1 MDVFFC
7 DLCGARVTDADLRAG
22 QGQRSRWDVICANC
36 LEQGLGKE
44 WLGKRSSGRKAAVGA
59 ADPGDRVAT
68 IDAEP
73 PSAVA
78 AAAEPEPEPVAE
90 VTAKPKVSAP
100 PAADLAAVLPP
111 APFGFDDPDVAHE
124 DDDDNASDD
133 HVATTDEAEPLN
145 ATAKVEAPVH
155 DHSSSMAG
163 AASAFSALGAGPAM
177 TPGDGEDDDLV
188 DRAYATPAEQLTPA
202 GVPALGESPFGAQAR
217 LGNPEKDET
226 ALVPTLPGTE
236 KADLDLAEAK
246 KPGSSTS
253 SRRKSAR
260 SGTSSRIA
268 KSSSK
273 GASSSKGKTSR
284 KAVVRGKDHSSTIL
298 MVGIG
303 LLVIIGALF
312 GVVVVSKKSGGSSGA
327 DNPEVATEQ
336 IRNAINRGKDQA
348 IAALRGD
355 DLNAMIAAK
364 DALQAAQQKIYT
376 FEDEM
381 KKQGNPQ
388 DRIDGYLDSLRAS
401 DTMMLLRNLNDE
413 IIKRQNQNR

>member
-7 DLCGARVTDADLRAG
+7 DLCGARVTDADLRSG

-73 PSAVA
+73 PAAPVVA
-78 AAAEPEPEPVAE
+78 AAAAPEPDLEPEEAVDLVA
-90 VTAKPKVSAP
+90 A
-100 PAADLAAVLPP
+100 LPP
-111 APFGFDDPDVAHE
+111 PPPGLGVSPSDEEEERDEVDEPGL
-124 DDDDNASDD
+124 DD
-133 HVATTDEAEPLN
+133 HVATTEGPAPLH

-155 DHSSSMAG
+155 DAGSSMAA
-163 AASAFSALGAGPAM
+163 AASAFSALGPTASR
-177 TPGDGEDDDLV
+177 PGAALGEDDDLV
-188 DRAYATPAEQLTPA
+188 DGAYATPAEQLTPA

-217 LGNPEKDET
+217 LDNPEKDET
-226 ALVPTLPGTE
+226 ALVPALPGTE
-236 KADLDLAEAK
+236 EADLELAEAK

-260 SGTSSRIA
+260 SGTSSRIVKPA
-268 KSSSK
+268 
-273 GASSSKGKTSR
+273 AKGKSSR
-284 KAVVRGKDHSSTIL
+284 KAAARGGKDHSTTIL
-298 MVGIG
+298 MVGVG
-303 LLVIIGALF
+303 LLVVIGALF
-312 GVVVVSKKSGGSSGA
+312 GVVMVSKKSGSGKA
-327 DNPEVATEQ
+327 ATPEVATQQ
-336 IRNAINRGKDQA
+336 IKSAIKSGKDQA

-364 DALQAAQQKIYT
+364 NTLQAAQQKIYA

-388 DRIDGYLDSLRAS
+388 DRIDGYLDSLNAS
-401 DTMMLLRNLNDE
+401 DAMMLLRNLNDE

>member
-7 DLCGARVTDADLRAG
+7 DLCGARVTDGDLRSG

-59 ADPGDRVAT
+59 ADPADRVAT
-68 IDAEP
+68 MDAEP
-73 PSAVA
+73 PAAFAAPAVA
-78 AAAEPEPEPVAE
+78 AAPEPEPEPEINLVA
-90 VTAKPKVSAP
+90 A
-100 PAADLAAVLPP
+100 LPP
-111 APFGFDDPDVAHE
+111 PPPGLGFSPSDE
-124 DDDDNASDD
+124 DEPALDD
-133 HVATTDEAEPLN
+133 HVATTEGPAPLH

-155 DHSSSMAG
+155 DPGSSMAA
-163 AASAFSALGAGPAM
+163 AASAFSALGSTSSRPVAAG
-177 TPGDGEDDDLV
+177 GEDDDLV

-217 LGNPEKDET
+217 LDNPEKDET
-226 ALVPTLPGTE
+226 AMVPALPGTE
-236 KADLDLAEAK
+236 EADLELGETAK

-260 SGTSSRIA
+260 SGTSSRITKPPA
-268 KSSSK
+268 
-273 GASSSKGKTSR
+273 KGKSSR
-284 KAVVRGKDHSSTIL
+284 KAAARGGKDHSTTIL
-298 MVGIG
+298 VVGIG

-312 GVVVVSKKSGGSSGA
+312 GVVMMGRNSGGSKTA
-327 DNPEVATEQ
+327 APEVATEQ
-336 IRNAINRGKDQA
+336 IRSAIKSAEQQA

-364 DALQAAQQKIYT
+364 NAMQAAQQKIYA

-388 DRIDGYLDSLRAS
+388 DRIDGYLDSLNAS
-401 DTMMLLRNLNDE
+401 DAMMLLRNLNDE